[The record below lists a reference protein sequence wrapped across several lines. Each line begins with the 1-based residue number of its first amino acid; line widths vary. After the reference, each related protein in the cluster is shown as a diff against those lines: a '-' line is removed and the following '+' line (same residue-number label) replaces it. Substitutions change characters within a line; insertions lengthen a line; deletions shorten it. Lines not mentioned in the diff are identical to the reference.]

1 MVTIVRTP
9 LRVSLFGGGTDYP
22 AYFMRNPGAVLG
34 FAINK
39 YIYVSALQIG
49 AYVDY
54 HYRVSYSKLEHVDKI
69 EAIEHPVVKAALIHY
84 GWNAPTDFS
93 TQADMPASAGLGSS
107 SAFTVGFV
115 HLLSYLQGGPRT
127 RLELAKEAIFV
138 ERELL
143 KENVGVQDQ
152 LHAAFGG
159 MNRFDLHGETI
170 RVTPIDI
177 PALQMNQLSEWLVLV
192 YTGIKRRASDAV
204 SEQVKNTTAKKVDG
218 ELGSL
223 LEMVNQAQ
231 SILESGRSTEAIARE
246 MAKLLDAS
254 WQIKKKLASAVTMAE
269 IDELYDLCIGK
280 GALGGKLCGAG
291 GGGFLL
297 MVVPPDKRKQ
307 FVEAVGMRRCVDLEI
322 DQHGSRLITGS

>member
-1 MVTIVRTP
+1 MVMLIRTP

-22 AYFMRNPGAVLG
+22 AYFMRMPGAVLG

-39 YIYVSALQIG
+39 YIYVSALELG
-49 AYVDY
+49 SYVDY
-54 HYRVSYSKLEHVDKI
+54 RFRVSYSRLEQVEQID
-69 EAIEHPVVKAALIHY
+69 AIEHPVVREALKHY
-84 GWNAPTDFS
+84 GWSTPIDFS

-107 SAFTVGFV
+107 SAFTVGFIN
-115 HLLSYLQGGPRT
+115 LLSHLQRVPRT

-159 MNRFDLHGETI
+159 MNRYDFHGDAFK
-170 RVTPIDI
+170 VTPISI
-177 PALQMNQLSEWLVLV
+177 SAVHMNELSDWLVLV
-192 YTGIKRRASDAV
+192 YTGIKRRASETAT
-204 SEQVKNTTAKKVDG
+204 EQVKNTSTKKVDR

-223 LEMVNQAQ
+223 LGMVTQAQ
-231 SILESGRSTEAIARE
+231 SILESGRPTFEVAKEIAV
-246 MAKLLDAS
+246 LLDQS
-254 WQIKKKLASAVTMAE
+254 WQIKKKLSLGITATE
-269 IDELYDLCIGK
+269 IDELYDFCVAN

-297 MVVPPDKRKQ
+297 MVVAPDKRASFEQ
-307 FVEAVGMRRCVDLEI
+307 AVGKRRCINLKI
-322 DQHGSRLITGS
+322 DQYGSQLVTNA